1 MASAQWWVCSFS
13 VPVLLGVRISLS
25 VLIPSCV
32 LLVGAWSEDLSGW
45 QEILKQRTWLLL
57 HGDFFL
63 FLRITSQAVGCCD
76 VQVFLRLREV
86 TDGGSLPL
94 PLAVKKF
101 VDMDAA
107 GVQGQV

>member
-1 MASAQWWVCSFS
+1 MVGLFVFSARTARSQDQSFS
-13 VPVLLGVRISLS
+13 PDSFLCLISGCLVRGFEWVARNPQTENVALASWGL
-25 VLIPSCV
+25 
-32 LLVGAWSEDLSGW
+32 
-45 QEILKQRTWLLL
+45 
-57 HGDFFL
+57 FL